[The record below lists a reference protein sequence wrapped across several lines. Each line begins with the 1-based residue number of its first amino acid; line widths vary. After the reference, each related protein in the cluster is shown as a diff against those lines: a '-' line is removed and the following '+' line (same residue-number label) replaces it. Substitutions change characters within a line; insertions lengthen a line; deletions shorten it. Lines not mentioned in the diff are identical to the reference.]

1 MTHATHQATDQPT
14 GPADTRFA
22 SGTVLLPGG
31 LAQADVL
38 VTGGRIAAITAPGA
52 GGAAAQVIDCTG
64 LTVMPG
70 AIDAHIHLGHGS
82 DIARPRVPGDAAS
95 ETGAA
100 AMGGVTCVISFV
112 MSADPHG
119 PAFDDLIAVTTAG
132 AHVDFGFHFV
142 IATEAQLAEL
152 PDLIARGAPSAKLFM
167 NIRGNEGA
175 RLGLPGTDDGFMY
188 RLLEVIAAHDGVLC
202 PHPENIEIA
211 WVLRDRMLAADPEG
225 TGGLATWNATRPPLV
240 EAEAL
245 QRILMLSR
253 STGTRVHAVHTSSAA
268 ALTEAVRQRQAGAE
282 VSIETCIHYLTH
294 DMTSPVGVQAKVNP
308 PLRSAADREALWQGI
323 RDGHVDTIATDHI
336 HRPPSSKDG
345 GIWKAQPGFPGLDTF
360 LPALL
365 TEGHVRRGIPLTR
378 LIDMVSRAPARAMGL
393 ADKGAIRPGAD
404 ADLAVIDLNAQ
415 WTVGKE
421 HLATDA
427 GCSIHEGHEMRV
439 RVVHTMAGGRVV
451 LRDGAL
457 QPDTIGTGRYVARKL
472 A

>member
-1 MTHATHQATDQPT
+1 MQQAE
-14 GPADTRFA
+14 TRF
-22 SGTVLLPGG
+22 SNGQVMLPGG
-31 LAQADVL
+31 LVHADVL
-38 VTGGRIAAITAPGA
+38 VAGGRIAAITAPGA
-52 GGAAAQVIDCTG
+52 GGDAAEVVDCSG
-64 LTVMPG
+64 LVVVPG

-82 DIARPRVPGDAAS
+82 DIARPRVPADAAT

-100 AMGGVTCVISFV
+100 AMGGVTCILSYV
-112 MSADPHG
+112 MSADPHL

-132 AHVDFGFHFV
+132 ARVDFGFHFV
-142 IATEAQLAEL
+142 VSTEAQLAEL

-188 RLLEVIAAHDGVLC
+188 RLLEVLAAGNGVLC

-225 TGGLATWNATRPPLV
+225 KGGLATWNATRPPLV

-253 STGTRVHAVHTSSAA
+253 STGTRVHAVHTSSGA
-268 ALTEAVRQRQAGAE
+268 ALAEAVRQRQAGAE

-294 DMTSPVGVQAKVNP
+294 DVTSAIGVQGKVNP
-308 PLRSAADREALWQGI
+308 PLRDPADREALWQGI

-336 HRPPSSKDG
+336 HRPPTSKDG

-365 TEGHVRRGIPLTR
+365 TEGHVRRGIPLPR
-378 LIDMVSRAPARAMGL
+378 LIDMTSRAPAQAMGL
-393 ADKGAIRPGAD
+393 AAKGAIRPGAD
-404 ADLAVIDLNAQ
+404 ADLAVIDLNAR
-415 WTVGKE
+415 WTVGKD

-427 GCSIHEGHEMRV
+427 GCSIYEGHEMRV
-439 RVVHTMAGGRVV
+439 RVVHTMSGGRMV

-457 QPDTIGTGRYVARKL
+457 QSDAVGTGRYVARKL